1 MALLNFPST
10 TERLVNGNQASRSA
24 RFTLRELRLD
34 VKLSS
39 FAIQASSGEREE
51 NVARCEIA
59 KIAARIAG

>member
-10 TERLVNGNQASRSA
+10 TERFVNGNQASRSA

-39 FAIQASSGEREE
+39 FAIQASSGERGK
-51 NVARCEIA
+51 CCPL
-59 KIAARIAG
+59 